1 MADWAKLKVVDLK
14 AELKRRDLPQHGL
27 KAELVA
33 RLVEADQSE
42 AAPEASNEEEEK
54 DGQGAQ
60 GDSSEGLGKDGAE
73 TPDGTASSDTISVQ
87 APPEIKPS
95 SEKDVEVRDFE
106 PENKNTED
114 LKGSVLSEEL
124 PQTSPEPSTEARA
137 PSADKEM
144 PDALSQE
151 PSNNSE
157 EKPAEN
163 LQDEIIV
170 TSETGREPT
179 ETLSND
185 PPPTEAESQKRKRR
199 SATPTPDAEAV
210 AKRARTLQSEMI
222 NTSTGA
228 AISKQAQP
236 ETQAEEATGDSME
249 GVQTQNKLGQPI
261 GGSTGN
267 KAGSERDVPPSV
279 HPATTALYISNLMRP
294 LRPVDIQTHLADLAT
309 PAGQPPNDDIIT
321 EFHIDQVRSHA
332 FVVFDNLPAAS
343 RVRNLLHD
351 CVWPNES
358 NRKALWV
365 DFIPPEKVPAWIEKE
380 SGQGGRSAN
389 NIPVGPRSQRDLS
402 ISNAPTGPRS
412 KRSGPGPRPPP
423 GHMAGGMFDAKRTQ
437 AQPVIGYTPVSEDL
451 ARRRL
456 DNMRSFYKRDVD
468 RRDLG
473 RDFNRYSFEDGDGFV
488 DRGKEDLVEEG
499 LAEEGLEDEEEDRPH
514 TEEAGIDTSPV
525 VLVVV
530 TTALLV
536 AITDRR
542 IARHRH
548 IDGRRRKYRLLS
560 SIFFQ
565 LHLHTPRYGK
575 ELVNTCQGT
584 SEKGSAIL
592 TWAFNGKGG
601 MTRDKWSYS
610 VILQSH
616 VVFNDHEWAKVLW
629 D

>member
-33 RLVEADQSE
+33 RLVDADQSE
-42 AAPEASNEEEEK
+42 AAPEASNEEEGK
-54 DGQGAQ
+54 YGQGAQ
-60 GDSSEGLGKDGAE
+60 GDSSESLGKDEAE

-87 APPEIKPS
+87 APAEIKPS

-114 LKGSVLSEEL
+114 SKTSVLSEEP
-124 PQTSPEPSTEARA
+124 PQNSLEPSTEARA
-137 PSADKEM
+137 PSADKEV
-144 PDALSQE
+144 PEAHRQE
-151 PSNNSE
+151 PSNTSE

-163 LQDEIIV
+163 QQDEIIV
-170 TSETGREPT
+170 TSETGREAT

-185 PPPTEAESQKRKRR
+185 PPPSEHESQKRKRR

-210 AKRARTLQSEMI
+210 AKRARTLQSEII

-228 AISKQAQP
+228 ANSKQAQP
-236 ETQAEEATGDSME
+236 ESQAEEATGESME
-249 GVQTQNKLGQPI
+249 GVQTQNKLGQPT

-267 KAGSERDVPPSV
+267 KAGPERDVPPSV

-380 SGQGGRSAN
+380 SGQGGRSSTRWEVVYSDDANGNTEARLEVASAAGPRPGPPPAPSAAGGRLAPPVPADSAN

-488 DRGKEDLVEEG
+488 DRGKEVFEG
-499 LAEEGLEDEEEDRPH
+499 IRPPHRERDRPARGGSR
-514 TEEAGIDTSPV
+514 AGP
-525 VLVVV
+525 
-530 TTALLV
+530 
-536 AITDRR
+536 RGGGFGGGGFG
-542 IARHRH
+542 
-548 IDGRRRKYRLLS
+548 GRRGGPPPHRRGGDRYLPGGAGGRDDRPPRRDYR
-560 SIFFQ
+560 
-565 LHLHTPRYGK
+565 
-575 ELVNTCQGT
+575 
-584 SEKGSAIL
+584 
-592 TWAFNGKGG
+592 
-601 MTRDKWSYS
+601 
-610 VILQSH
+610 
-616 VVFNDHEWAKVLW
+616 
-629 D
+629 

>member
-33 RLVEADQSE
+33 RLVEADESE
-42 AAPEASNEEEEK
+42 AAPEASNKEEEK

-60 GDSSEGLGKDGAE
+60 GDSSESLGKDEAE

-87 APPEIKPS
+87 APTEIKLS
-95 SEKDVEVRDFE
+95 TEKEVEVRDFE
-106 PENKNTED
+106 PENKDTED
-114 LKGSVLSEEL
+114 SKGSVLSEEL
-124 PQTSPEPSTEARA
+124 PQNSLESTAEARA
-137 PSADKEM
+137 PSADNDVPE
-144 PDALSQE
+144 ALRQE
-151 PSNNSE
+151 PSSTSE
-157 EKPAEN
+157 ENPAEN
-163 LQDEIIV
+163 QQDEIII

-179 ETLSND
+179 DVLSND
-185 PPPTEAESQKRKRR
+185 PPPTEPESQKRKRR

-210 AKRARTLQSEMI
+210 AKRARTLQSELI

-228 AISKQAQP
+228 AISKQARP
-236 ETQAEEATGDSME
+236 EKSAEEGTGESME

-261 GGSTGN
+261 GGSTAN
-267 KAGSERDVPPSV
+267 KAGRERDVPPSV

-294 LRPVDIQTHLADLAT
+294 LRPADIQTHLADLAT
-309 PAGQPPNDDIIT
+309 PAGQAPNDEIIT

-380 SGQGGRSAN
+380 SGQGGRSSTRWEVVYSDDASGNAEARLEVASAAGPRPGPPPAPSAAGSRFAPPVSADSAN
-389 NIPVGPRSQRDLS
+389 NIPVGPRSQRDPS

-423 GHMAGGMFDAKRTQ
+423 GVMTGGMLDSKRTQ

-456 DNMRSFYKRDVD
+456 DNMRSFYKRDAD

-488 DRGKEDLVEEG
+488 DRGKEVFEG
-499 LAEEGLEDEEEDRPH
+499 IRPPHRERDRP
-514 TEEAGIDTSPV
+514 
-525 VLVVV
+525 
-530 TTALLV
+530 
-536 AITDRR
+536 
-542 IARHRH
+542 ARGGSRGGPRGGGFGGGGFG
-548 IDGRRRKYRLLS
+548 GRRGGPPPPRRGGDRYFPGGVGGRDDRPRRDYR
-560 SIFFQ
+560 
-565 LHLHTPRYGK
+565 
-575 ELVNTCQGT
+575 
-584 SEKGSAIL
+584 
-592 TWAFNGKGG
+592 
-601 MTRDKWSYS
+601 
-610 VILQSH
+610 
-616 VVFNDHEWAKVLW
+616 
-629 D
+629 